1 MTKDIKP
8 LIAIYTILI
17 LSCWNI
23 AISYKTTK
31 QLTELKQEVL
41 QVKKIAID
49 INTEKSE
56 YIDLI
61 QESREY
67 LNNEIDLLN
76 DEIKQYKT
84 IEKLT
89 KDLRLNR

>member
-1 MTKDIKP
+1 MNKDIRAI
-8 LIAIYTILI
+8 LSIYTILI

-41 QVKKIAID
+41 QVKKITIE
-49 INTEKSE
+49 INTEKNE
-56 YIDLI
+56 YIKIL

-76 DEIKQYKT
+76 DEIKQYKSL
-84 IEKLT
+84 EKLT

>member
-1 MTKDIKP
+1 MNKDIKA

-23 AISYKTTK
+23 GLNYNSNK
-31 QLTELKQEVL
+31 QLNNLQNEVL
-41 QVKKIAID
+41 EVKKVAVE

-56 YIDLI
+56 YIKIL
-61 QESREY
+61 QELREH

-76 DEIKQYKT
+76 DEIKQYKDLER
-84 IEKLT
+84 IT
-89 KDLRLNR
+89 KDLR